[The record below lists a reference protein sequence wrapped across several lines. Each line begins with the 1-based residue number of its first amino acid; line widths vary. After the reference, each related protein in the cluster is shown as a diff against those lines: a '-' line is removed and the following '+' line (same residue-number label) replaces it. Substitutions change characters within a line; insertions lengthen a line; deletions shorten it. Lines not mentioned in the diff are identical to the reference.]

1 MNNSLKD
8 MIKGIEGLVVHSEVY
23 NKLNNPSPVDDKL
36 IKMCYE
42 QGKKVGLLEGRKQ
55 GALEILDKLKIAKQ
69 CIDYQNIKCDNKD
82 CLNKVCPLN
91 KNFKELESG
100 VSK

>member
-1 MNNSLKD
+1 MGEQEHIFIKKKD
-8 MIKGIEGLVVHSEVY
+8 V
-23 NKLNNPSPVDDKL
+23 
-36 IKMCYE
+36 
-42 QGKKVGLLEGRKQ
+42 KVFNAGRKQ